1 MENML
6 AAQYLRV
13 STERQEYSLECQRAG
28 IETYA
33 RQHNFTVCR
42 TYIDAARSGLEI
54 KHRQELCQL
63 LHGYR
68 AGSYAG
74 YGLRRT
80 LLSAD
85 KTPKGLLLLGER
97 KNVTNER
104 VTLGPGRKMKS
115 IGCEK
120 SIACL
125 SMNTCAYNTS
135 PTS

>member
-63 LHGYR
+63 LHDVLGGNCPYR
-68 AGSYAG
+68 SILVYDVRGWGRFQDQTRPHTMSFCAKRRGSEFIIAPNT
-74 YGLRRT
+74 LAMTHIFRT
-80 LLSAD
+80 S
-85 KTPKGLLLLGER
+85 
-97 KNVTNER
+97 
-104 VTLGPGRKMKS
+104 S
-115 IGCEK
+115 
-120 SIACL
+120 
-125 SMNTCAYNTS
+125 
-135 PTS
+135 